1 MKGYFLVT
9 FCILMFCLIHA
20 MLPSVSSYFHSTPG
34 QQPWETISVVP
45 SLVIILIPITSAFL
59 PKLVSTFKPTFIR
72 SEFSLMYLSSFMF
85 FIMLFAW
92 TILEMSLSERV
103 NIRVDLFLIYAAFVV
118 QLTIIATLKMSFD
131 TDEKHDL

>member
-1 MKGYFLVT
+1 
-9 FCILMFCLIHA
+9 
-20 MLPSVSSYFHSTPG
+20 
-34 QQPWETISVVP
+34 
-45 SLVIILIPITSAFL
+45 
-59 PKLVSTFKPTFIR
+59 
-72 SEFSLMYLSSFMF
+72 MYLSSFMF

-118 QLTIIATLKMSFD
+118 QLTIIATSKLSFD